1 MTRSNRTL
9 TQFAA
14 DKLAEFVN
22 NQWTGPVTQSKGNT
36 TVKVFTPKDKSSSSV
51 FQVFLFNESIF
62 ELDQTHLIIR
72 NGGFFDSKGRPSRT
86 TRERINGLLDAVGEL
101 KVIPQGT
108 RMFLGNNGQKD
119 TCFIGNS
126 SRSAVL
132 DSQCPD
138 RIIVR
143 DSKQL
148 LVF

>member
-9 TQFAA
+9 TQFAV
-14 DKLAEFVN
+14 DKLSEFVKN
-22 NQWTGPVTQSKGNT
+22 KWIGPTTQTKGNT
-36 TVKVFTPKDKSSSSV
+36 TVKIFEPKDESSNTV
-51 FQVFLFNESIF
+51 FQVFLFDESIF
-62 ELDQTHLIIR
+62 ELDDTHLIIR

-86 TRERINGLLDAVGEL
+86 TRERINGLLDTVGDL
-101 KVIPQGT
+101 DLIPQGT

-119 TCFIGNS
+119 TCFIGNRS
-126 SRSAVL
+126 VSAVL

-143 DSKQL
+143 DSNQL

>member
-14 DKLAEFVN
+14 DKLVEFIS
-22 NQWTGPVTQSKGNT
+22 NQWTGPATQTKGNT
-36 TVKVFTPKDKSSSSV
+36 TVNIFKPKEEPSNSV
-51 FQVFLFNESIF
+51 FQVLLFDESIF
-62 ELDQTHLIIR
+62 ELDQTHLTIR

-86 TRERINGLLDAVGEL
+86 TRERINGLLDAVGDLE
-101 KVIPQGT
+101 VIPQGT

-119 TCFIGNS
+119 TCFIGNRS
-126 SRSAVL
+126 VSAVL

-138 RIIVR
+138 RVIAR
-143 DSKQL
+143 NSTQL

>member
-14 DKLAEFVN
+14 DKLVEFIS
-22 NQWTGPVTQSKGNT
+22 NQWTGPATQTKGNT
-36 TVKVFTPKDKSSSSV
+36 TVNIFKPKEEPSNSV
-51 FQVFLFNESIF
+51 FQVFLFDESIF

-86 TRERINGLLDAVGEL
+86 TRERINGLLDAVGDLE
-101 KVIPQGT
+101 VIPQGT

-119 TCFIGNS
+119 TCFIGNRS
-126 SRSAVL
+126 VSAVL

-138 RIIVR
+138 RVIAR
-143 DSKQL
+143 NSTQL